1 MGFSHGRKRPKLPE
15 YTDTGLSTL
24 TRDQAGRMVNAD
36 GTYNVRRSGMRLKDR
51 FSFYHALTTMPWWKF
66 GVTVLVSFLAI
77 NVVFAGLYTMIGLEG
92 LTGIQASTLWGR
104 FAEVFFFSA
113 QTITTVGYGH
123 VSPTGVAIGLLASF
137 ESLLGL
143 MIFAVATG
151 IFYGRFSGPVAKL
164 IYSRE
169 MLIAPYKQGT
179 AVMFRIANAKANSL
193 NDLECQLILSWIEKQ
208 DGGGEIRRYYAL
220 PLEREKINSLALSWT
235 VVHPIDEESPLW
247 GYTEEQF
254 SRMDAEFIV
263 VLKGYDETSHQKLIS
278 RTGYHAQNLKWG
290 AKFRPMFDRTPDS
303 RHTVLHLD
311 RISDYD
317 DVALPTLP
325 QQDLLNTTGN
335 GLPSTVSEN

>member
-1 MGFSHGRKRPKLPE
+1 MGFSHSRKGPKLAE
-15 YTDTGLSTL
+15 YKDSGLSTL
-24 TRDQAGRMVNAD
+24 TRDQAARMVNPD
-36 GTYNVRRSGMRLKDR
+36 GTYNVYRRGMRLQDR
-51 FSFYHALTTMPWWKF
+51 FSFYHSLTMMPWWKF
-66 GVTVLVSFLAI
+66 GVTVLASFLII
-77 NVVFAGLYTMIGLEG
+77 NILFAVLYTLIGLEG
-92 LTGIQASTLWGR
+92 LTGIQAQTAMGR

-164 IYSRE
+164 IYSQDI
-169 MLIAPYKQGT
+169 LIAPYRQGT

-193 NDLECQLILSWIEKQ
+193 DDLECQLLLSWVERQ
-208 DGGGEIRRYYAL
+208 DGGSEVRRYYDL
-220 PLEREKINSLALSWT
+220 PLERSKINSLALSWT

-263 VLKGYDETSHQKLIS
+263 ILKGYDETSHQKLVS
-278 RTGYHAQNLKWG
+278 RTGYHAQSLKWG
-290 AKFRPMFDRTPDS
+290 AKFRPMFDRTSDS
-303 RHTVLHLD
+303 HHTVLHLD

-317 DVALPTLP
+317 AVELPKTP
-325 QQDLLNTTGN
+325 GQDLLNTTET